1 MRQKNWAGAFRHA
14 LEGIAHSF
22 ISQRNMKVHVVAAI
36 AATALA
42 VYFQLSTAEWSL
54 LALTIAG
61 VIAAEMFNT
70 AVEAMVDLVS
80 PQIHHLA
87 KTAKDVAAGAVL
99 IMALASLVVGY
110 LLFFH
115 RLFG

>member
-1 MRQKNWAGAFRHA
+1 MRQNSWIRAFKHA
-14 LEGIAHSF
+14 LDGIVHSF
-22 ISQRNMKVHVVAAI
+22 SSQRNMKVHVVAAMT
-36 AATALA
+36 AVALA
-42 VYFQLSTAEWSL
+42 IYFRLPAMEWL
-54 LALTIAG
+54 LLVLTIAG

-80 PQIHHLA
+80 PHVHHLA

>member
-1 MRQKNWAGAFRHA
+1 MRRRSWAGAFRHA
-14 LEGIAHSF
+14 LNGITYCF
-22 ISQRNMKVHVVAAI
+22 GSQRNMKVQVAAAM
-36 AATALA
+36 AAVALA
-42 VYFQLSTAEWSL
+42 AYFRLSAVEWSL
-54 LALTIAG
+54 LVLTIAG

-87 KTAKDVAAGAVL
+87 KAAKDAAAGAVL
-99 IMALASLVVGY
+99 VMALASLVVGY